1 MDINIFLMTH
11 RSYFP
16 NRIDLMNNIKEKAS
30 SLSEGEKTKVTQTL
44 AMYKFYNPA
53 LMTFLA
59 IPLIIIGC
67 VIFLVILGFVD
78 DFIIRNIFGS
88 KIIEGGVGLFVALGA
103 FIYEFWNTYKN
114 KKTYNYE
121 TLMAI
126 LNGEEVKNSF
136 IKSYF
141 NIPCYKFIKADA
153 DKLEEQQNQ
162 PNEQQW
168 KKS

>member
-30 SLSEGEKTKVTQTL
+30 SLSEDEKTKVTQTL

-67 VIFLVILGFVD
+67 VIFAKDLHYV
-78 DFIIRNIFGS
+78 
-88 KIIEGGVGLFVALGA
+88 LFSLL
-103 FIYEFWNTYKN
+103 F
-114 KKTYNYE
+114 
-121 TLMAI
+121 
-126 LNGEEVKNSF
+126 SF
-136 IKSYF
+136 SYRGYRYHLSQ
-141 NIPCYKFIKADA
+141 ICISLYSD
-153 DKLEEQQNQ
+153 
-162 PNEQQW
+162 
-168 KKS
+168 